1 MKVVAFNGSP
11 RPKGNTHRLI
21 GIVLVE
27 LDKAGLETEEVQLG
41 GRFIHGCVA
50 CYRCFKTKDGRC
62 AVTDDIANDCIAKM
76 TAADGILLA
85 SPTYYADVTPEIKA
99 LMDRSGLVAAAN
111 DSLLRRKAGAAVVAV
126 RRGGAIHA
134 FDTMNHFFLINEM
147 IIPGSIYWNMGIG
160 RNIGEVENDEE
171 GVLTM
176 RALGENMA
184 WLMQRLRT

>member
-11 RPKGNTHRLI
+11 RPQGNTHRLI
-21 GIVLVE
+21 GIVLAE

-50 CYRCFKTKDGRC
+50 CYRCFKAKDGRC

-76 TAADGILLA
+76 TAADGVLLA

-111 DSLLRRKAGAAVVAV
+111 GSLLRRKVGAAVVAV

-134 FDTMNHFFLINEM
+134 FDTMNHFFLISEM

-160 RNIGEVENDEE
+160 RNIGEVEDDEE
-171 GVLTM
+171 GILTM

-184 WLMQRLRT
+184 WLMQRLHA